1 MKYYTF
7 RRESNNFSDILKD
20 SNIKKH
26 ICVKILWLEHLFIGI
41 DDSDERILS
50 YLELKYG
57 DYIKQKDYKDRT
69 PIPHKELI
77 LFTDIRL
84 SMLLNNQCR

>member
-7 RRESNNFSDILKD
+7 KRESNNFDDILKD

-26 ICVKILWLEHLFIGI
+26 ICVKISWLEHLFIGI
-41 DDSDERILS
+41 DDSDDRILS

-57 DYIKQKDYKDRT
+57 DYMKQKDYKDRT
-69 PIPHKELI
+69 PIPHKDYI
-77 LFTDIRL
+77 PKKDIK
-84 SMLLNNQCR
+84 N